1 MESEARWE
9 LVPEDDYIFSGIPTG
24 VLVGFLEFADDTWCV
39 CLRGEDSSV
48 SEVSGLSDLR
58 LLPDEDWDLDEI
70 PF

>member
-9 LVPEDDYIFSGIPTG
+9 LVPDTEFIFSGTDTG
-24 VLVGFLEFADDTWCV
+24 VLVGFLEFVDDIWCV

-48 SEVSGLSDLR
+48 SEVSESNDLR